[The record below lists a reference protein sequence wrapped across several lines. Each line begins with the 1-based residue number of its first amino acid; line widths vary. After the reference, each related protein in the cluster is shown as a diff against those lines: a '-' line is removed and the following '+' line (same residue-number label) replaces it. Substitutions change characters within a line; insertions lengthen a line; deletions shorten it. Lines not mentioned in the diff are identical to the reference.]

1 MILNNLQTEPSKL
14 TAEFLRA
21 DIDTKKKIL
30 ENEFQTAEI
39 ERKAQLY
46 RLEEIHRQVK
56 KLKIPR
62 NTSSSKVSSYTSQTQ
77 YLEQLKELQFRAKEM
92 LYDHNYLVPVPKLL
106 NEENLK
112 KTIPNKAPLK
122 IPVLVPQS
130 LLQKSAKIQP
140 PCIQK
145 VLKSGE
151 ICNVYLLS
159 DNIPAYDPLVKAEM
173 TVNRDEINKKTNFI
187 GEIASNDVKR

>member
-112 KTIPNKAPLK
+112 K
-122 IPVLVPQS
+122 Q
-130 LLQKSAKIQP
+130 
-140 PCIQK
+140 
-145 VLKSGE
+145 
-151 ICNVYLLS
+151 
-159 DNIPAYDPLVKAEM
+159 
-173 TVNRDEINKKTNFI
+173 F
-187 GEIASNDVKR
+187 